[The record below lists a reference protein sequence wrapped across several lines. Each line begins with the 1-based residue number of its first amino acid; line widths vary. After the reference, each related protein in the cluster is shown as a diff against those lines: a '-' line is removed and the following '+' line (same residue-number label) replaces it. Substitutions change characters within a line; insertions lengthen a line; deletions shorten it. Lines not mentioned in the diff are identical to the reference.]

1 MSAPRESSCTVRGMA
16 AADGRVRLVT
26 RNLSLEAEGQTSLAS
41 DAKLPSAL
49 DLLVSAFVTDLLAGL
64 QREAARDG
72 VSLNDAELN
81 VSAALDNPLVAL
93 GVIGETGSPALAELR
108 GTLYVSGQADAGV
121 LARIWQRALERAPV
135 YATLRRVSEIHVAFT
150 TVT

>member
-49 DLLVSAFVTDLLAGL
+49 DLLAGL